1 VVKKKETTISAYAGN
16 VFDIEF
22 YKRESGEI
30 LAEEWLESMPLNIQQ
45 KFAAL
50 FAWIGDHGRIKNEQK

>member
-1 VVKKKETTISAYAGN
+1 VVKKKETTTLAYAGS

-30 LAEEWLESMPLNIQQ
+30 LAEEWL
-45 KFAAL
+45 
-50 FAWIGDHGRIKNEQK
+50 